1 VKPIQECELCGSK
14 KANKRTKIDNA
25 ILTVCDKCVNFG
37 EVVPT
42 VELKPEKKIIPKL
55 EELDQVIKPDFK
67 NLIKN
72 ERNRRNLTQEELAK
86 KLNEKES
93 LIKRIEDGWEPS
105 FFTVK
110 KLEKFFNIKLTE
122 EIEEKQ
128 IEKKTDKKELTIGDI
143 VEIH

>member
-1 VKPIQECELCGSK
+1 LCGSK

-25 ILTVCDKCVNFG
+25 ILTVCDECVNFG

-72 ERNRRNLTQEELAK
+72 ERNKRNLTQEELAK

-105 FFTVK
+105 LITVK
-110 KLEKFFNIKLTE
+110 KLERFFNIKLTE